1 MRSVEEYL
9 DLNYRFS
16 LRKDEDG
23 GFVAEVEEL
32 PGCVADGET
41 PNEAVENL
49 REAMKS
55 WIASR
60 QEAGLDIPEPR
71 DTAEYSGKVLLRM
84 PKSLHRKLSEQA
96 AREGVSLNQHMVST
110 LSEAFGQSQVPG
122 WQNMALG
129 TTGYFGATQGIS
141 NWALPSR
148 ERTVLAAYC
157 GPRYEWNG
165 AYVAMPIWGT
175 SFAMPMVATSRQNFP
190 AWLRT
195 EPQNAPAPVIGG
207 ERAA

>member
-1 MRSVEEYL
+1 MKSLEEYL
-9 DLNYRFS
+9 DQNYRFS
-16 LRKDEDG
+16 LHKDEDG

-32 PGCVADGET
+32 PGCAADGET

-71 DTAEYSGKVLLRM
+71 EAAEYSGRVLLRM

-96 AREGVSLNQHMVST
+96 AREGVSLNQYMVST
-110 LSEAFGQSQVPG
+110 LSESCGRSQSE
-122 WQNMALG
+122 WQNVTLG
-129 TTGYFGATQGIS
+129 TSGYFGAAQRIW
-141 NWALPSR
+141 NNYALSGV
-148 ERTVLAAYC
+148 TVVGNSASYGATCEYNGVYLAN
-157 GPRYEWNG
+157 P
-165 AYVAMPIWGT
+165 PWGT
-175 SFAMPMVATSRQNFP
+175 SLAAPIAASRAFYSQ
-190 AWLRT
+190 LRT
-195 EPQNAPAPVIGG
+195 EPQDAPVPVKRG